1 MNTVLLFV
9 LFKVPRSSPD
19 RNTNLSP
26 LKGPPTRLDNHVSLP
41 VCHCWSYLSFIRR
54 PPRLHYSYHSL
65 PKVVPGLVAGH
76 FYMVLIHAHQEVIY
90 LLNVL
95 VTFKVPP
102 QRWIRLRERA
112 PFTL

>member
-26 LKGPPTRLDNHVSLP
+26 LKGPLTRLDNHGSLP
-41 VCHCWSYLSFIRR
+41 VCHCWSYLSFIHR

-65 PKVVPGLVAGH
+65 PKVVLGLVAGH
-76 FYMVLIHAHQEVIY
+76 FYIVLIHAHQEVIY

-95 VTFKVPP
+95 FNFEVPP
-102 QRWIRLRERA
+102 QRWIWLRERA